1 MRAASYPRVVLAQRC
16 CRLTLATSAS
26 AEGVWVMWMGPVN
39 PQPGTRTWEVWS
51 PLHSYEALEPPII
64 STTSA
69 FPTPWPR
76 LGRRGSEPT
85 VYAQLST
92 PQCLRDLVRRLE

>member
-1 MRAASYPRVVLAQRC
+1 MRAASYPRVVLAQLC

-51 PLHSYEALEPPII
+51 PLHSYEALEPCKADAERNHHRVRK
-64 STTSA
+64 STTDHFNYVCLPDTVA
-69 FPTPWPR
+69 P
-76 LGRRGSEPT
+76 LGPKGK
-85 VYAQLST
+85 
-92 PQCLRDLVRRLE
+92 